1 MLKHNRWRNLK
12 MPTKKPRK
20 RNEDG
25 QFVSDKKET
34 VVEKKVEET
43 TRSDVTTRHGS
54 TIHYS

>member
-1 MLKHNRWRNLK
+1 

-25 QFVSDKKET
+25 QFVSETKET
-34 VVEKKVEET
+34 IVEKKVDET
-43 TRSDVTTRHGS
+43 TKGDITTRHGS

>member
-1 MLKHNRWRNLK
+1 

-25 QFVSDKKET
+25 QFVSDKKEP